1 MSRLSGGYQIGR
13 QTRQCASSGRALAT
27 GEACVAVLLEGDKSE
42 APIRLDYSLE
52 AWASGARPPA
62 ERLIG
67 HWRTTVHEGEKKSKP
82 LLDDDALADLF
93 EQTGEVAGEG
103 GEPTTAAAQRLKLRY
118 VVCLMLL
125 RRRLLTQE
133 GRKGRVLLVRHK
145 GTPRPPEGPP
155 FIEVVDPDVDEGTL
169 LEILGQLEG
178 FGNEADTTGTAPP
191 ASQTPTTAA
200 SPADP
205 DPAASAPVPPSAPT
219 LQPAERS
226 V

>member
-13 QTRQCASSGRALAT
+13 QTRLCAATGRALAT
-27 GEACVAVLLEGDKSE
+27 GEPCVAVLLEGEKSE
-42 APIRLDYSLE
+42 APLRLDYSVE

-67 HWRTTVHEGEKKSKP
+67 HWRTVVHEGEKKSKP
-82 LLDDDALADLF
+82 LLDDDALVDLF
-93 EQTGEVAGEG
+93 EQTGEGGGMEVAAGGEG
-103 GEPTTAAAQRLKLRY
+103 ASAGAAEQRLRLRY

-145 GTPRPPEGPP
+145 GTARPPEGPAL
-155 FIEVVDPDVDEGTL
+155 IEVVDPDVDEGTL

-178 FGNEADTTGTAPP
+178 FGGADGGGGAGG
-191 ASQTPTTAA
+191 AGGGAGGGGE
-200 SPADP
+200 
-205 DPAASAPVPPSAPT
+205 
-219 LQPAERS
+219 AERA
-226 V
+226 